1 MSSAPVTPPG
11 IFPAPPGVTP
21 NYTNPEI
28 RSFGIVPLG
37 ALFTTLSTIVL
48 ALRLYTKAR
57 IIRIF
62 GWDDISIT
70 VGWMSTV
77 ALAGI
82 WIRSIHIGNGA
93 HLWNMTAHNFVEYN
107 LILTSSVIISVLAAG
122 LPRVSVL
129 LFYLRLNPEK
139 GFRYSTLAV
148 LTMTCASIIIY
159 LGIFIFPCQ
168 PVKKLFY
175 PFIEGKCIGL
185 NDVYFSTPIISLI
198 LDFLIIVIP
207 IPMVIHL
214 RMCSPEILL
223 HYPVQDP

>member
-1 MSSAPVTPPG
+1 MSSTPVAPPG

-21 NYTNPEI
+21 NYVNPEV

-37 ALFTTLSTIVL
+37 ALFTTLSTIFL

-62 GWDDISIT
+62 GWDDITIT

-107 LILTSSVIISVLAAG
+107 LILISSIVISVLAAG

-148 LTMTCASIIIY
+148 LAMTWASIIIY
-159 LGIFIFPCQ
+159 LGLFIFACKPI
-168 PVKKLFY
+168 KKLWY
-175 PFIEGKCIGL
+175 PSIEGKCIGL
-185 NDVYFSTPIISLI
+185 NDVYFSAPVIALI
-198 LDFLIIVIP
+198 LDFLIIVLP

-214 RMCSPEILL
+214 RTYLPEILL
-223 HYPVQDP
+223 HYPVQA